1 MAEAAIGLAGLVL
14 AIPGIV
20 DLCIQYGEFIRA
32 KYQDGRDAEAQQE
45 HEKLRIT
52 DRLATLKMQSSVLE
66 MIEGP
71 ELLYFE
77 FQIREIHDNA
87 TSLRDLLKAKT
98 ANWLK
103 WASVEKARVRKLLAA
118 VENAQQLFTNK
129 AVLYI
134 ARSIANAAQRA
145 SATDAAIIA
154 RFVEESSRKRQSQD
168 DSMSGV
174 DISLIEG
181 ATGLPCSEVSIVEK
195 RSGGLCI
202 VETRDYSNNLE
213 REDAKSRIRD
223 VAHAL
228 HEVGDENKDFLL
240 RTGIPQ
246 CKGYHERD
254 RVLHLVFDLPSG
266 VGTVDSL
273 REILLDAEPRHPLN
287 DRVELACSIAKAVF
301 YTHAYK
307 YVHKNIRPSNIILM
321 DPRPCDLAANK
332 PNKPK
337 KSRVLGQALLVGWS
351 DARLNDSSSRRL
363 GGAQRA
369 RMEMELYQHPSRTT
383 GGKVSKYTFL
393 HDVYSLGVCL
403 LEIGLWTNF
412 LDEDDWPKLPQLTQA
427 ERCATFVELA
437 RSALPRVLGWAYADV
452 VQKCLTCTDGGFG
465 KVDDAVD
472 DNGRRVGVRYVDHVL
487 AGLQSISL

>member
-1 MAEAAIGLAGLVL
+1 MAEAAVGIAALVL
-14 AIPGIV
+14 AIPGII
-20 DLCIQYGEFIRA
+20 DLCIEYSEFLRV
-32 KYQDGRDAEAQQE
+32 KYQDARDAEVQQE
-45 HEKLRIT
+45 YEKLRIT
-52 DRLATLKMQSSVLE
+52 DRLVTLKMQSSVLE
-66 MIEGP
+66 MIGEP

-77 FQIREIHDNA
+77 FQVHEIHDNT
-87 TSLRDLLKAKT
+87 TSLEDLLKRLKAEAT
-98 ANWLK
+98 DWLK
-103 WASVEKARVRKLLAA
+103 WASLEKTRVQKLLAA
-118 VENAQQLFTNK
+118 VEKAQQIFTNK

-134 ARSIANAAQRA
+134 ARSVATVAQRA
-145 SATDAAIIA
+145 STTDAARIA
-154 RFVEESSRKRQSQD
+154 RFVEESERRRQSQD
-168 DSMSGV
+168 DSMSCV
-174 DISLIEG
+174 DISLI
-181 ATGLPCSEVSIVEK
+181 ASAKGLPCSEVSIVEK
-195 RSGGLCI
+195 HSGGLCI
-202 VETRDYSNNLE
+202 VETRDYDNNLD

-228 HEVGDENKDFLL
+228 HEVSYENKDFLL

-246 CKGYHERD
+246 CKGYHEEGQA
-254 RVLHLVFDLPSG
+254 LHLVFDLPSDM
-266 VGTVDSL
+266 GTVDSL
-273 REILLDAEPRHPLN
+273 REILLDSEPRHPLN
-287 DRVELACSIAKAVF
+287 DRIELACSIAKAVF

-321 DPRPCDLAANK
+321 DPRPRDLVANK
-332 PNKPK
+332 K

-351 DARLNDSSSRRL
+351 DARMNDASSRRL

-412 LDEDDWPKLPQLTQA
+412 LDERDWPKLPQLSQA
-427 ERCATFVELA
+427 GRRATFQELA

-465 KVDDAVD
+465 EVDDAID
-472 DNGRRVGVRYVDHVL
+472 GNGKRIGVRYVDHVL
-487 AGLQSISL
+487 AGLQNISL